1 MGVGPP
7 IPYCPHGGLES
18 VMLGL
23 QSVAVKLFF
32 HFLVT
37 YSARLIFHFC
47 VADLKAIQ
55 NVQNQPV
62 PLFGRRIYFQNVR
75 AFIFERVLFIPLEA
89 SKECLKCFLFFQ
101 PKKKKTYICKFQ
113 LKLTKY
119 KFCHCLFNL
128 GFCIM
133 HKIQNS
139 LFRFKSFS
147 IYLSLGIFIFPTLIT
162 KCLAIPGFYI

>member
-1 MGVGPP
+1 MG
-7 IPYCPHGGLES
+7 

-55 NVQNQPV
+55 NVQHQPV
-62 PLFGRRIYFQNVR
+62 PYFGRQDLLSKRKGHLF
-75 AFIFERVLFIPLEA
+75 FERVLFIPLEA

-101 PKKKKTYICKFQ
+101 KKRKTMYIYKSQ
-113 LKLTKY
+113 LKLIKY
-119 KFCHCLFNL
+119 KLSHCLFNQ
-128 GFCIM
+128 GFCIL

-162 KCLAIPGFYI
+162 KCPAIPGFYR